1 MSLTV
6 TELEQQLIA
15 AGLSKGQTIMLHSSL
30 SSLGHVEG
38 GAETVVEAFLRGLGP
53 DGTLCA
59 PNLVFRGSM
68 TQFLRAHPRIDL
80 RVMPSKNGAI
90 TEAIRRHPRALQ
102 SVHPSHP
109 VSAIGPRSEELLRDH
124 LRSRGPCGPESPW
137 GKIAA
142 TEGRIVLL
150 GVGQSS
156 NTTLHVVEETTAPY
170 IFLDEMLTGTVVDR
184 SGREHTYRVQA
195 YTTDRARTF
204 DAVDAPLL
212 ERGIIK
218 MAPVGQATVRII
230 DSPEMVKFCAEAVR
244 RNPNWLA
251 QQTR

>member
-1 MSLTV
+1 M
-6 TELEQQLIA
+6 
-15 AGLSKGQTIMLHSSL
+15 
-30 SSLGHVEG
+30 
-38 GAETVVEAFLRGLGP
+38 
-53 DGTLCA
+53 LCA

-68 TQFLRAHPRIDL
+68 TQFLRAHSRIDL
-80 RVMPSKNGAI
+80 RAMSSRNGAI
-90 TEAIRRHPRALQ
+90 TGAIRQHPKARQ

-109 VSAIGPRSEELLRDH
+109 VSAIGPRSEKLLRDH

-150 GVGQSS
+150 GVGQSC

-184 SGREHTYRVQA
+184 SGREHSYRVQA

-204 DAVDAPLL
+204 DVADAPLL
-212 ERGIIK
+212 DRGIMK
-218 MAPVGQATVRII
+218 MAAVGSER
-230 DSPEMVKFCAEAVR
+230 PRFG
-244 RNPNWLA
+244 L
-251 QQTR
+251 